1 MTWAHLLIVLC
12 LSVLVTG
19 CELAVDILELG
30 AWMGAIAVI
39 LVVALIVFIA
49 SKIRG

>member
-1 MTWAHLLIVLC
+1 MTWAHLVIVLC

-19 CELAVDILELG
+19 CELAGDILELG

-39 LVVALIVFIA
+39 LVIGIVVFIA